1 MYPSWWKNRT
11 LSHFS
16 KPNFDMP
23 WPNCCKSYKVNDDP
37 PFFHPF
43 LVKKNICRYL
53 LFCTI
58 ALAFIIRELCFTKG
72 LDKGCPES
80 TVKGFTVLPEH
91 TPLNFTYLGTP
102 APLWNPQYVA
112 VMVWNTMHLV
122 TCTSR
127 SFLICTISPCRSL

>member
-1 MYPSWWKNRT
+1 MYNLYQADFRHNFFILKTPKNMFPSWWKNGT
-11 LSHFS
+11 LTHFS

-58 ALAFIIRELCFTKG
+58 ALAFIIREL
-72 LDKGCPES
+72 
-80 TVKGFTVLPEH
+80 
-91 TPLNFTYLGTP
+91 
-102 APLWNPQYVA
+102 
-112 VMVWNTMHLV
+112 
-122 TCTSR
+122 
-127 SFLICTISPCRSL
+127 